1 MKDQCYTV
9 FLINGE
15 FMEDAAPWVRLDGV
29 TKEELTVLL
38 DLAGRN
44 DSDIVI
50 REENAGDGAE
60 K

>member
-15 FMEDAAPWVRLDGV
+15 FMEDAAPWARLDGV

-44 DSDIVI
+44 DLDIVI
-50 REENAGDGAE
+50 RAEE
-60 K
+60 